1 MPELHPPLPPDTE
14 AALRQAVLQLR
25 SGERRRVFAPVLHV
39 GWPGGPQASYA
50 ADARELFDQALRADL
65 VAAMLRRVERPGIV
79 PLVWVTRT
87 GEHTLHDV
95 DAAWLAA
102 AGQAFGEAGRQLTLV
117 VVTRQGWWD
126 PRSGARRVW
135 KRLRTR

>member
-1 MPELHPPLPPDTE
+1 MPELRPPHPSATE
-14 AALRQAVLQLR
+14 ATLRRAVLQHC
-25 SGERRRVFAPVLHV
+25 SGERRRVFEPVLHV
-39 GWPGGPQASYA
+39 GVPGRVQTSYA
-50 ADARELFDQALRADL
+50 APPRESLDPGVRTDV
-65 VAAMLRRVERPGIV
+65 VAALLRRVDEPGAV

-87 GEHTLHDV
+87 GEHSLHDV

-102 AGQAFGEAGRQLTLV
+102 AAQAFAEAGRPLTFV

-135 KRLRTR
+135 QRLRAR